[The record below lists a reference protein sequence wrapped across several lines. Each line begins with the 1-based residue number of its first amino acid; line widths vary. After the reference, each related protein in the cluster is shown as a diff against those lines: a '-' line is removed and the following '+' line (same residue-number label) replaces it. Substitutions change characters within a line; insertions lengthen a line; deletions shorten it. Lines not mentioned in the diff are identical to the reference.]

1 MIVNVKGLLVRNI
14 FSHHDGHF
22 NIRNTLIFDGG
33 INVPTNL
40 SLILSQCY
48 EASALLPPAVTEIL
62 QIVIEDTLSH
72 VLSV

>member
-14 FSHHDGHF
+14 FCHHDGHF

-48 EASALLPPAVTEIL
+48 EAQLHNHTVTGSGALLPPAVTEIL
-62 QIVIEDTLSH
+62 QIVI
-72 VLSV
+72 